1 MHEFKA
7 EEGFAAKKAGDN
19 AAYPA
24 MGRQSRTTLES
35 GNTPMYHMFHDA
47 ERCIMCFSC
56 EVHCK
61 LENNLPVGP
70 RLIRMIQ
77 VGPKV
82 VGGRLKSQF
91 VYLSCHHC
99 DPAACV
105 SACPTGAMQKR
116 ADGIVFV
123 DEKACIGCKTMH
135 HGLPVGI
142 APVQPADE
150 EGREVQLLHGE
161 GGPGALAGLRPDVR
175 DPLPL
180 LREHQRVRER
190 PAGTVCPADRRV
202 GRNAGRS
209 GGGRPL
215 RGPGSRRLR
224 SGGDRDGSLTEALPP

>member
-47 ERCIMCFSC
+47 ERCIMCYSC

-123 DEKACIGCKTMH
+123 DEKACIGCKTCITACPWGSPQYNPKTKKVVKCNYCMERVDR
-135 HGLPVGI
+135 GLW
-142 APVQPADE
+142 PACAQMCATHCLYFGNINE
-150 EGREVQLLHGE
+150 YASV
-161 GGPGALAGLRPDVR
+161 
-175 DPLPL
+175 
-180 LREHQRVRER
+180 LRERY
-190 PAGTVCPADRRV
+190 ARRIAESVEMQVEAAAV
-202 GRNAGRS
+202 GR
-209 GGGRPL
+209 
-215 RGPGSRRLR
+215 
-224 SGGDRDGSLTEALPP
+224 